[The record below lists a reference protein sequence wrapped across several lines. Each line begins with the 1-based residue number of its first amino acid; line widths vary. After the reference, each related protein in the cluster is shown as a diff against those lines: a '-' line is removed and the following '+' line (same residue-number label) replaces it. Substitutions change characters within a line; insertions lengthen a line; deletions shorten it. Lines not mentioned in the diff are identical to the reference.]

1 MMKLALSVKREV
13 DLSLFSQYLWQQQIA
28 HRVNEAGNEQELWV
42 TADAD
47 VEIVTAAYAKF
58 SSGEMTLKRVENAAN
73 VTESGG
79 SRLARLVWS
88 FMKLPVTLFT
98 IVITVLFYP
107 IAWGIEFSQFGAWF
121 SAMTF
126 VPFELT
132 RAGLVFGSASEMH
145 ARAEYWRLLSPMFIH
160 FSLLHIVFNLLWFW
174 ELGRRIESDLGSAEL
189 VLIMVATSLCAN
201 VMQYVMTG
209 PSLFGGMS
217 GVVFGLLGF
226 TLVWSRML
234 PARSIAM
241 PDAVYIFMFVFLAL
255 GFFGVIDLLQLG
267 SMANGAH
274 LGGLLAGLLL
284 GAAFALLERPNPK
297 QSMQ

>member
-1 MMKLALSVKREV
+1 
-13 DLSLFSQYLWQQQIA
+13 
-28 HRVNEAGNEQELWV
+28 VNEAGNEQELWV
-42 TADAD
+42 TADPD
-47 VEIVTAAYAKF
+47 VEIVTTAYAKF
-58 SSGEMTLKRVENAAN
+58 SSGEMTLKRVENAAS
-73 VTESGG
+73 VAESAS

-98 IVITVLFYP
+98 IVITLLFYP
-107 IAWGIEFSQFGAWF
+107 VAWGIEFNQFGEWF

-132 RAGLVFGSASEMH
+132 RAGLVFGSVSDMQ

-189 VLIMVATSLCAN
+189 VLIMLATSLCAN

-284 GAAFALLERPNPK
+284 GSAFALLERRNAK
-297 QSMQ
+297 RSMR